1 MAQNTAPA
9 LPELDDLD
17 RRILEQLQIDCALT
31 NQDLAERVHAS
42 PPTCLRR
49 VRRLVDIGVIDR
61 QVAILAADKLGS
73 TLTAIVEITLDVQ
86 AAESLDAFEQ
96 SMLAEPAVLQ
106 CYRVS
111 PGPDFVVIAQVRDM
125 PAYHALV
132 HRAFTAQ
139 ANVRNVRTF
148 FSVHRAKFERGSR
161 CASSGVEIAVRG
173 WLCGNPESRVSFTPK
188 DNGHAPRRQRP
199 RRSALEPH
207 NAQVSRSISRHDR
220 RSPQCTIW
228 APGQSERY
236 RYGSTLRQLCVPPDR

>member
-1 MAQNTAPA
+1 MQNAQIS

-17 RRILEQLQIDCALT
+17 RRILEQLQQDSSLT
-31 NQDLAERVHAS
+31 NQDLAQRVHAS

-49 VRRLVDIGVIDR
+49 VRRLVDEGAIDR
-61 QVAILAADKLGS
+61 QVAILAAEKLGS

-96 SMLAEPAVLQ
+96 SILAEPAVLQ

-111 PGPDFVVIAQVRDM
+111 PGPDFVVIAQVKDM

-148 FSVHRAKFERGSR
+148 FSVHRAKFETR
-161 CASSGVEIAVRG
+161 IDVR
-173 WLCGNPESRVSFTPK
+173 
-188 DNGHAPRRQRP
+188 A
-199 RRSALEPH
+199 
-207 NAQVSRSISRHDR
+207 
-220 RSPQCTIW
+220 
-228 APGQSERY
+228 
-236 RYGSTLRQLCVPPDR
+236 

>member
-1 MAQNTAPA
+1 MQNVPIS

-17 RRILEQLQIDCALT
+17 RRILEQLQEDSALT
-31 NQDLAERVHAS
+31 NQDLAARVHAS

-49 VRRLVDIGVIDR
+49 VRRLVDEGVIDR
-61 QVAILAADKLGS
+61 QVAILAAEKLGS

-111 PGPDFVVIAQVRDM
+111 PGPDFVVIAQVKDM

-148 FSVHRAKFERGSR
+148 FSVHRAKFETR
-161 CASSGVEIAVRG
+161 I
-173 WLCGNPESRVSFTPK
+173 
-188 DNGHAPRRQRP
+188 D
-199 RRSALEPH
+199 
-207 NAQVSRSISRHDR
+207 
-220 RSPQCTIW
+220 
-228 APGQSERY
+228 
-236 RYGSTLRQLCVPPDR
+236 LRA